1 MPIISSYDSIHLSY
15 YAGYRFAPCLVFF
28 RSDGSFITELTKD
41 EGYAFLQLLKG
52 VFEEENL
59 SEEREQK

>member
-1 MPIISSYDSIHLSY
+1 MITRSHYDSIHLNHY
-15 YAGYRFAPCLVFF
+15 MGYKFAPCLVFF
-28 RSDGSFITELTKD
+28 RGDGSFVAELTMD

-59 SEEREQK
+59 SENEGD